1 MKILA
6 IAKVDPQTTLE
17 KIRPYLEA
25 EVKHA
30 WKLYREGIV
39 REMYNWQDRRLGVVF
54 VLECS
59 DVDEARKVLD
69 ELPFVREKFID
80 FEIIPL
86 GPFSYFET
94 LHRDYAPPQQG
105 QPPSAPSER
114 ASGS

>member
-17 KIRPYLEA
+17 KIQPYLEG
-25 EVKHA
+25 EVKVA
-30 WKLYREGIV
+30 WKLYKEGKV
-39 REMYNWQDRRLGVVF
+39 REMYNWQERPLGVVF
-54 VLECS
+54 ILECS
-59 DVDEARKVLD
+59 NVDETRKSLA

-94 LHRDYAPPQQG
+94 LYRDYKPP
-105 QPPSAPSER
+105 R
-114 ASGS
+114 

>member
-6 IAKVDPQTTLE
+6 IANVDPNITFK
-17 KIRPYLEA
+17 KIQPHLEA
-25 EVKHA
+25 EVKYA
-30 WKLYREGIV
+30 WKLYKEGTF
-39 REMYNWQDRRLGVVF
+39 REMYSRLDRPLGVVF

-59 DVDEARKVLD
+59 GVDEARKILN

-94 LHRDYAPPQQG
+94 LYRDYKPTK
-105 QPPSAPSER
+105 R
-114 ASGS
+114 